1 MALTDQ
7 QADQIAA
14 LLNERNELTV
24 PYSRA
29 KVRSNAENYIC
40 HFSDDGAVIACVE
53 VKKVQWYQAEILHLT
68 VAEQYVRLGHAKRL
82 LQEAE
87 QAARAHN
94 ARILQC
100 TIRESNHPSRAL
112 FEAFGFRLVSEF
124 LNAHSGNNVGVFQ
137 KSSASRVSIR

>member
-29 KVRSNAENYIC
+29 KIRTNADNYIC
-40 HFSDDGAVIACVE
+40 HFSDEGAVIACVE

-68 VAEQYVRLGHAKRL
+68 VAKQYARLGHAKRL

-100 TIRESNHPSRAL
+100 TIRESNGPSRAL
-112 FEAFGFRLVSEF
+112 FETCGFRLVSEF
-124 LNAHSGNNVGVFQ
+124 FNAHSGNNIGVFQ
-137 KSSASRVSIR
+137 KSLASRV